1 MMGSRILSSS
11 FKPANDT
18 DINLWCMKNSTGPL
32 YRAYCPEVQNT
43 TDEQDLCNLFK
54 DSVVGPVRGIPG
66 LAIGV
71 SKGMYLGLYCINW
84 GHMMVFNIL
93 KTSDEPAGDS

>member
-1 MMGSRILSSS
+1 MILQYLALSFRVCMMGSRILSSS

-66 LAIGV
+66 LASGV
-71 SKGMYLGLYCINW
+71 IKGMY
-84 GHMMVFNIL
+84 
-93 KTSDEPAGDS
+93 